1 MRFSA
6 NILHRRKRDKGDRR
20 KVFQFHIVDGVAD
33 IQKFHLENEV
43 RGTDMLVAGKVLL
56 RSAKARKINCIKKSL
71 ERGVVPRKKRQEF
84 RHTLRFSKG
93 ETEVAVMDEVALVV
107 FHGIDDDVKFFCDIT
122 DDGF

>member
-1 MRFSA
+1 M
-6 NILHRRKRDKGDRR
+6 LRDDAHVEPRNATR
-20 KVFQFHIVDGVAD
+20 LEV
-33 IQKFHLENEV
+33 HLENEV

-56 RSAKARKINCIKKSL
+56 RPAKARKINCIKKSL
-71 ERGVVPRKKRQEF
+71 ERGVVPRKNRQEF

>member
-33 IQKFHLENEV
+33 IQKFHLERV
-43 RGTDMLVAGKVLL
+43 TDVAIVL
-56 RSAKARKINCIKKSL
+56 RIVS
-71 ERGVVPRKKRQEF
+71 
-84 RHTLRFSKG
+84 